1 MSRKSLLALACVTGA
16 GYLILAFIASQA
28 HVLSFEHGARA
39 LVAAA
44 RGSFLDRPM
53 QAASVLGDE
62 WGLVPLIV
70 IGTTALWTRHRRW
83 ASALPLIMLGTGA
96 LQWLAKW
103 SVDRPRPNLLPLG
116 FPSGHVLSV
125 VVLFGLAAYWLC
137 RVRSE
142 RFARG
147 LGVGVGAGLI
157 GVVAWSRLYLEA
169 HWVLDVVGGLLLG
182 VTYLLL
188 LIWAG
193 ETVEARARSRRA
205 LSS

>member
-1 MSRKSLLALACVTGA
+1 MSRKSVLALACLSGV
-16 GYLILAFIASQA
+16 GYLALAVIASHA
-28 HVLSFEHGARA
+28 HVFSFEHGARA
-39 LVAAA
+39 VVAAA
-44 RGSFLDRPM
+44 RNPFLDRPM

-62 WGLVPLIV
+62 WGLVPLIL
-70 IGTTALWTRHRRW
+70 IGTAALWTRHRRW

-137 RVRSE
+137 RARAE
-142 RFARG
+142 RAARG

-157 GVVAWSRLYLEA
+157 AFVAWSRLYHEA
-169 HWVLDVVGGLLLG
+169 HWFLDVVGGLFLG

-193 ETVEARARSRRA
+193 ETVEARARRRRA

>member
-1 MSRKSLLALACVTGA
+1 MSRKSLLTLACLTGA
-16 GYLILAFIASQA
+16 GYLALALIASQA
-28 HVLSFEHGARA
+28 HVYAFEHGTRA
-39 LVAAA
+39 LVAAT
-44 RGSFLDRPM
+44 RGPFLDRPM

-62 WGLVPLIV
+62 WGLVPLIAM
-70 IGTTALWTRHRRW
+70 GTAALWTRHRRW

-116 FPSGHVLSV
+116 FPSGHVLSA

-137 RVRSE
+137 RARSE

-147 LGVGVGAGLI
+147 MGVGAGAGLI
-157 GVVAWSRLYLEA
+157 GLVASSRLYLEA
-169 HWVLDVVGGLLLG
+169 HWFLDVVGGLLLG

-188 LIWAG
+188 LIWVG
-193 ETVEARARSRRA
+193 ETVEARARGRRA